1 MTLKNNLEHI
11 ALHKKQVSLFGLL
24 VFLLVSCGS
33 SEKTEYTEIKD
44 GKIVEASFVG
54 SETCKSCHQETF
66 NKWQGS
72 HHDLAMDVANDST
85 VLGNFDNSRI
95 THQDIT
101 STFFKKDDGYYVNTQ
116 GLDGSFSDYKIEYV
130 FGVTPLQQYLIKFE
144 NGEYQCLSTAWD
156 SVKNE
161 WFTLNDQV
169 DINHGD
175 RLHWTG
181 SAMSWN
187 TMCADCHST
196 NLQKN
201 YSSKTDSYKTTF
213 SEIDVSCEAC
223 HGPSSSHVSFYENP
237 TDEYHP
243 PSIYMNSEMTS
254 TELVDKCARCHSRR
268 SQLTKYFDYKGKFE
282 DHYAQSMLIDPIYEL
297 DGQIRDE
304 DYVYGSFIQS
314 KMYHNGVSCKDCH
327 DVHTLKLKKEGNDL
341 CMQCHTPNYNE
352 PSHHFHGVGSNGAQC
367 INCHMPGKTYM
378 GNDFRRDHSFRVP
391 RPDQTV
397 AYGVPNSCTGC
408 HDDKTAQWAAD
419 VVIEKF
425 GTERADHFS
434 DYLLKGAHGDLSAYE
449 YLMANDNY
457 PDIARATAVNRYASY
472 PLNTQQIQKLVGYL
486 NDSSSTVRNEVVR
499 GMEVLNNS
507 EMSPN
512 IAAMLQDSVRL
523 VRISTAQYFNM
534 MGIDISANPNF
545 KKANKEFLE
554 SMNINADFSTGQHQI
569 GLYYQAKGKEIEAI
583 KSYERAVKIDRFN
596 NRSRMNLALL
606 YYQQDKVKES
616 EALYLKVVEQ
626 EPEFGYS
633 YYMLGLLYNETGNI
647 QKSMEYMEQS
657 LGKQPVN
664 PNAFYNYALMLQ
676 QENKYNKSLEIVRD
690 GLDLMPN
697 NERLLYVKL
706 IAEMNTNNAN
716 AIKTC
721 ELLLRIAP
729 NNQNY
734 QQIYNRLRGTN

>member
-1 MTLKNNLEHI
+1 
-11 ALHKKQVSLFGLL
+11 
-24 VFLLVSCGS
+24 
-33 SEKTEYTEIKD
+33 
-44 GKIVEASFVG
+44 
-54 SETCKSCHQETF
+54 
-66 NKWQGS
+66 
-72 HHDLAMDVANDST
+72 
-85 VLGNFDNSRI
+85 
-95 THQDIT
+95 
-101 STFFKKDDGYYVNTQ
+101 
-116 GLDGSFSDYKIEYV
+116 
-130 FGVTPLQQYLIKFE
+130 
-144 NGEYQCLSTAWD
+144 
-156 SVKNE
+156 
-161 WFTLNDQV
+161 
-169 DINHGD
+169 
-175 RLHWTG
+175 
-181 SAMSWN
+181 
-187 TMCADCHST
+187 
-196 NLQKN
+196 
-201 YSSKTDSYKTTF
+201 
-213 SEIDVSCEAC
+213 
-223 HGPSSSHVSFYENP
+223 
-237 TDEYHP
+237 
-243 PSIYMNSEMTS
+243 MNSEMTS

-314 KMYHNGVSCKDCH
+314 KMYHNGVSCRDCH
-327 DVHTLKLKKEGNDL
+327 DVHTLKLKKQGNDL

-408 HDDKTAQWAAD
+408 HDDKSAQWAAD
-419 VVIEKF
+419 VIVEKF

-449 YLMANDNY
+449 YLMANGNY

-472 PLNTQQIQKLVGYL
+472 PLNTQQIQNLIGYL

-583 KSYERAVKIDRFN
+583 KSYERAIKIDRFN

-606 YYQQDKVKES
+606 YYQQGKVKES
-616 EALYLKVVEQ
+616 ETLYLKVVEQ

-647 QKSMEYMEQS
+647 QKSMEYMERS
-657 LGKQPVN
+657 LGKQPIN

-676 QENKYNKSLEIVRD
+676 QENKYNKSLEIVGD
-690 GLDLMPN
+690 GLNLMPN

-734 QQIYNRLRGTN
+734 QQIYTRLRGTN

>member
-24 VFLLVSCGS
+24 VFLLMSCGKN
-33 SEKTEYTEIKD
+33 EKTEYTEIRD

-54 SETCKSCHQETF
+54 SETCKSCHQDTF

-85 VLGNFDNSRI
+85 VLANFDNTKI

-201 YSSKTDSYKTTF
+201 YLSKTDSYKTTF

-243 PSIYMNSEMTS
+243 PSMYMNSEMTS

-314 KMYHNGVSCKDCH
+314 KMYHNGVSCRDCH
-327 DVHTLKLKKEGNDL
+327 DVHTLKLKKQGNDL

-408 HDDKTAQWAAD
+408 HDDKSAQWAAD
-419 VVIEKF
+419 VIVEKF

-449 YLMANDNY
+449 YLMANGNY

-472 PLNTQQIQKLVGYL
+472 PLNTQQIQNLIGYL

-583 KSYERAVKIDRFN
+583 KSYERAIKIDRFN

-606 YYQQDKVKES
+606 YYQQGKVKES
-616 EALYLKVVEQ
+616 ETLYLKVVEQ

-647 QKSMEYMEQS
+647 QKSMEYMERS
-657 LGKQPVN
+657 LGKQPIN

-676 QENKYNKSLEIVRD
+676 QENKYNKSLEIVGD
-690 GLDLMPN
+690 GLNLMPN

-734 QQIYNRLRGTN
+734 QQIYTRLRGTN